1 MAYRTESQREA
12 SRENGKKGGRP
23 KLGKEKTIKYVYRNI
38 VPEINRVAYVE
49 LARSAAN
56 LNQISHHFNENGFD
70 SSQVDEIYKL
80 LQEMRLQI
88 SGVAKNDR

>member
-1 MAYRTESQREA
+1 VTYRTESQREA

-49 LARSAAN
+49 LARTCSN
-56 LNQISHHFNENGFD
+56 LNQIAHHFNENGFD
-70 SSQVDEIYKL
+70 SNQVDEVYKI
-80 LQEMRLQI
+80 LQELRLLI
-88 SGVAKNDR
+88 SGVANDR